1 MKIDLYNLFQS
12 NGLSLPVSSGFT
24 EIGIFKA
31 FIRIILACDAVH
43 DFLGDR
49 AFMKPP
55 HPDQKKFFLKT
66 TMYYLIRDLNA
77 INPGM
82 TTECNRLLNSSKL
95 LNSSSVFARQD
106 RRLRYDNPEAADS
119 FIRGDAS
126 AKEVV
131 GAILTI
137 MGLQKISLSAL
148 SEGECDGSPSFFR
161 MLDILTRVQEN
172 IKRQQVT
179 NPSYNI
185 KIDATSN
192 PMNLLPIYSGV
203 LENYRKF
210 KSECPNIPTIKLI
223 EDLSTSYDPSNVD
236 QLSKFFNEQGL
247 VLKSMESILNYDIR
261 IGEDDQIIDCT
272 LQSFAGDTVQLSIKK
287 FFNETFSTPI
297 IRSNDSVGRQKNNSV
312 NTLALEMVTKY
323 NTSTSADRANGGLV
337 MQSFYGLSMFKTMGD
352 FLQLMTFLCIETKCD
367 QFRGLTPD
375 LVNSISAFIS
385 FDIICYEMGSIFS
398 RFVVGETSD
407 KGSNAL
413 ITGMSIYLREDMVAA
428 VTLAG
433 YSRKAFNINRK
444 KRARREAEQA
454 AVKSLMQL
462 PISFSSPSLIETSPG
477 SMDTSSFG
485 KKSNKLNSMSNEELK
500 RKLHSVGINVT
511 KLSSKGKRLP
521 LTRKEMEKKA
531 MAFKNLQLRAKKYKI
546 KLMYKSKRRGYVY
559 KSYARLMNDINRK
572 LGKNKF
578 GA

>member
-1 MKIDLYNLFQS
+1 MKIDLYTLFKS

-24 EIGIFKA
+24 EINIFKA

-49 AFMKPP
+49 AFDGRTQ
-55 HPDQKKFFLKT
+55 PDQKKFFLKT
-66 TMYYLIRDLNA
+66 TMYYLIKDLNA

-82 TTECNRLLNSSKL
+82 TTECNRLLNSSG
-95 LNSSSVFARQD
+95 VFARKD
-106 RRLRYDNPEAADS
+106 RRLRYDNPEAPDS

-137 MGLQKISLSAL
+137 MRLQKISLSAV
-148 SEGECDGSPSFFR
+148 SEGECNDSPSFFR

-210 KSECPNIPTIKLI
+210 KSECPNVPTIKLI
-223 EDLSTSYDPSNVD
+223 EDLSTLYDPSNVD
-236 QLSKFFNEQGL
+236 QLTKFFYDQGL
-247 VLKSMESILNYDIR
+247 LLKSMESTLNYDIR
-261 IGEDDQIIDCT
+261 IGDDQIIDCT
-272 LQSFAGDTVQLSIKK
+272 LQLFAGDTVQLSIKK

-297 IRSNDSVGRQKNNSV
+297 IRSNDSLGKQKNNSV
-312 NTLALEMVTKY
+312 NTLALEMVSKY
-323 NTSTSADRANGGLV
+323 NTSTSANRANGGLV

-352 FLQLMTFLCIETKCD
+352 FLQLMTFLCIENKCD
-367 QFRGLTPD
+367 EFRGLTPD
-375 LVNSISAFIS
+375 LVNSITAFIS

-433 YSRKAFNINRK
+433 YSRKAFNIDRK
-444 KRARREAEQA
+444 KRARREAEQD
-454 AVKSLMQL
+454 AVESLIQF
-462 PISFSSPSLIETSPG
+462 PRSFSSPSLIETSPG

-485 KKSNKLNSMSNEELK
+485 KKSNKLSSMSNEELK

-531 MAFKNLQLRAKKYKI
+531 MMFKNLQLRAKKYKI
-546 KLMYKSKRRGYVY
+546 KLMYKSKLRGYVY
-559 KSYARLMNDINRK
+559 KSYTRLMNDIKRK

-578 GA
+578 GS